1 MLKNRIQACRTRH
14 VSRGKKSG
22 QRREEETVERKKGD
36 RRERRVVRETG
47 ERDSEER
54 EREAR
59 GSLVGFNLAL
69 FLLFFQA
76 AQTSWRHSF
85 SATNKN
91 GKFA

>member
-1 MLKNRIQACRTRH
+1 MCRGEKKKLWREKRE
-14 VSRGKKSG
+14 RG
-22 QRREEETVERKKGD
+22 
-36 RRERRVVRETG
+36 ERRVVRETG